1 MSRNLNNSNKTK
13 KCSADIDTLYN
24 FFKVLN
30 ENEGAETCDNIINQS
45 DTVNELLNSPI
56 TREEI
61 VNSINSLKNNKA
73 SGYDNVMN
81 EHIKTTM
88 SNFLPLYENLFNII
102 FDTGIVP
109 EEWLIGI
116 IRPIYK
122 NKGNPSNPENYR
134 PITLLSCLGKVF
146 TNILETRIEHFAD
159 DISLIKESQAGFR
172 KGFSTLD
179 NILVLQ
185 FLTHTHTD
193 QQ

>member
-1 MSRNLNNSNKTK
+1 MNKLNLN
-13 KCSADIDTLYN
+13 
-24 FFKVLN
+24 LN
-30 ENEGAETCDNIINQS
+30 
-45 DTVNELLNSPI
+45 L
-56 TREEI
+56 
-61 VNSINSLKNNKA
+61 
-73 SGYDNVMN
+73 
-81 EHIKTTM
+81 
-88 SNFLPLYENLFNII
+88 NFLPLYENLFNII

-122 NKGNPSNPENYR
+122 NKGDPSNPENYR

-146 TNILETRIEHFAD
+146 TNILGTRIEHFAD

-185 FLTHTHTD
+185 FLTHTLINSKKKLFCAFVDFKQAFDTVWRD
-193 QQ
+193 GLWYKLLKSGINGKCFTYIKTCTKV